1 MAAVIHKRSHFE
13 IPQINH
19 SALHIIQQQSEE
31 MKVNLF
37 ILKGGMQGR
46 CNEVENDSKG
56 PVQAGGSAMSAKRVW
71 IIIYTYIFLIILN
84 ISYLI

>member
-1 MAAVIHKRSHFE
+1 MAAAIHKRSHFE

-19 SALHIIQQQSEE
+19 STLHIIQQQSEE

-46 CNEVENDSKG
+46 SNEVENDSKG
-56 PVQAGGSAMSAKRVW
+56 RQCQPKGFG
-71 IIIYTYIFLIILN
+71 
-84 ISYLI
+84 